1 MYSRQTT
8 DIFVRIFQFF
18 KENLC
23 ACRTC
28 KSNPLISV
36 HSVKCLPKLRLLIQR
51 NSSDR
56 RQFQHFCPSFS
67 KFICSTGTAS
77 LRSGYKHF
85 PSCKRKIFIPS
96 EVCSKLTYFTDYNNC
111 RCLDS
116 LPFYLFFQ
124 SGNGCYNAL
133 LISCRSLLENC
144 RRHIRIHSCIKKPLT
159 DICKCCNSHK
169 KNQRSLRIC
178 QRFKI
183 NVIFFPCSPVSGND
197 MHR

>member
-1 MYSRQTT
+1 M
-8 DIFVRIFQFF
+8 RIFQFF

-36 HSVKCLPKLRLLIQR
+36 YSVKCMPKLRLLIQC

-56 RQFQHFCPSFS
+56 RQFQHFCPSSS
-67 KFICSTGTAS
+67 KIICGTGTAS

-85 PSCKRKIFIPS
+85 PSCKRKFFIPS
-96 EVCSKLTYFTDYNNC
+96 EVCCKLTYFTDYNNC

-144 RRHIRIHSCIKKPLT
+144 RRHIRIHSCIKKSLA
-159 DICKCCNSHK
+159 DISKCCNSHK

-178 QRFKI
+178 QRLKI
-183 NVIFFPCSPVSGND
+183 NVIFFPCSPMSGND
-197 MHR
+197 MH